1 MESNKEARKGIRTK
15 AGQDMADKRFQLDRK
30 KADEN
35 GDGELTK
42 YEEAKAEAVQKAQ
55 ADGELVDEESL
66 PEMAHGGMPCG
77 MDDGLMVDPIS
88 GNEIPPGSSGEN
100 VRDDIEIMISEGEY
114 VLPADV
120 VKWHGL
126 KHIMEMQDEAKMGLM
141 TMFADGLIQYV
152 EEDPVDVDDGDEGD
166 TDDDEVIETP
176 DGNEIEVA
184 SFEVEEEDPEYEE
197 TEEYEDSDY
206 ASEEPLGTMV
216 KQKYAFIV

>member
-15 AGQDMADKRFQLDRK
+15 AGQEMADKRFQLDRN

-42 YEEAKAEAVQKAQ
+42 YEEAKAEAVQKAK
-55 ADGELVDEESL
+55 ADGELVEDERL
-66 PEMAHGGMPCG
+66 PGMAHGGMPCG
-77 MDDGLMVDPIS
+77 MADGLMVDPIS

-100 VRDDIEIMISEGEY
+100 VRDDIKIMISEGEY

-141 TMFADGLIQYV
+141 TMFADGLIQHV
-152 EEDPVDVDDGDEGD
+152 EENPDDGDED
-166 TDDDEVIETP
+166 DIDDDEVIETP

-184 SFEVEEEDPEYEE
+184 SFEVEEDDPEYEE

-206 ASEEPLGTMV
+206 ASEEPLGTMI

>member
-15 AGQDMADKRFQLDRK
+15 AGQEMADKRFQLDRK
-30 KADEN
+30 KADED

-42 YEEAKAEAVQKAQ
+42 YEEAKAEAVQKAK
-55 ADGELVDEESL
+55 ADGELVEDERL
-66 PEMAHGGMPCG
+66 PGMAHGGMPCG
-77 MDDGLMVDPIS
+77 VADGLMVDPIS
-88 GNEIPPGSSGEN
+88 GNEIPPGSSGAN

-114 VLPADV
+114 VLPANV

-126 KHIMEMQDEAKMGLM
+126 KHIMEMQTEAEMGLM

-152 EEDPVDVDDGDEGD
+152 DEEPVDVDDGDVGD
-166 TDDDEVIETP
+166 SNDDEVIETP

-197 TEEYEDSDY
+197 TEEYADSDY
-206 ASEEPLGTMV
+206 GSEPYGTMV
-216 KQKYAFIV
+216 KQKCAFIV

>member
-42 YEEAKAEAVQKAQ
+42 YEEAKAEAVQKAK
-55 ADGELVDEESL
+55 ADGELVEDERL
-66 PEMAHGGMPCG
+66 PGMAHGGMPCG
-77 MDDGLMVDPIS
+77 LADGLMVDPIS
-88 GNEIPPGSSGEN
+88 GNEIPPGSSGAN

-114 VLPADV
+114 VLPANV

-126 KHIMEMQDEAKMGLM
+126 KHIMEMQTEAEMGLM

-152 EEDPVDVDDGDEGD
+152 DEEPVDVDDGDEGD
-166 TDDDEVIETP
+166 SDDDEVIETP

-197 TEEYEDSDY
+197 TEEYAESDY
-206 ASEEPLGTMV
+206 ASEPLGTMV

>member
-1 MESNKEARKGIRTK
+1 M
-15 AGQDMADKRFQLDRK
+15 
-30 KADEN
+30 
-35 GDGELTK
+35 TK
-42 YEEAKAEAVQKAQ
+42 YEEAKAEAVQKAK
-55 ADGELVDEESL
+55 ADGELVEDERL
-66 PEMAHGGMPCG
+66 PGMAHGGMPCG
-77 MDDGLMVDPIS
+77 MADGLMVDPIS

-152 EEDPVDVDDGDEGD
+152 EEDPVDVG
-166 TDDDEVIETP
+166 DDDEVIETP

-184 SFEVEEEDPEYEE
+184 NFEVEEDDPEYEE
-197 TEEYEDSDY
+197 TEEYAESDY
-206 ASEEPLGTMV
+206 ASEDPLGTMV